1 MRLHPILFLLLSGPS
16 SLAAQWQVALL
27 HGTATSHGDAQ
38 ADLDPAHPELQANR
52 PDTWTI
58 ALAREYSGW
67 RLGIDLHRTT
77 ADLAELG
84 ASSSVTTNSVLAAW
98 GAGFELA
105 RRIAGK
111 LAAPS
116 LLLAG
121 GVIADRWT
129 FDVTSNTTRTRV
141 AVRGALEA
149 ALPISRTWGAVIRGE
164 LLAGSSVFTQEELP
178 EGFSTRRATRLG
190 IALGIARRW

>member
-1 MRLHPILFLLLSGPS
+1 MRVHPILFLVLAGPS
-16 SLAAQWQVALL
+16 ALAAQWQVALR

-52 PDTWTI
+52 PRTWTL

-67 RLGIDLHRTT
+67 RLSADLHRTT
-77 ADLAELG
+77 ADLAEIS

-98 GAGFELA
+98 GVGLEAA
-105 RRIAGK
+105 RRIAGRTGV
-111 LAAPS
+111 PS
-116 LLLAG
+116 LLLGG
-121 GVIADRWT
+121 GVTVDRWT
-129 FDVTSNTTRTRV
+129 FDVAENAPRTRI

-149 ALPISRTWGAVIRGE
+149 ELPISRTWSAVIRGE
-164 LLAGSSVFTQEELP
+164 LLNGSSVFTPEELP

-190 IALGIARRW
+190 IALGIARLW